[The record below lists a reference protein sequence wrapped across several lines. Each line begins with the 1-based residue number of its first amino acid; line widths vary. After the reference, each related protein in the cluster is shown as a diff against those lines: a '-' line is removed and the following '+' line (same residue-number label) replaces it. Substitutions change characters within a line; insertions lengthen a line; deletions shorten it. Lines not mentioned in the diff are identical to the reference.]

1 MHNGRNR
8 IASKRTASPR
18 ATGSRIAKPASG
30 ASPREAVAASPARA
44 QPQKSDGKAAN
55 PAKAKQSKQS
65 EIASRRKQA
74 VSTKHRAAGQHKRRA
89 PGKSPP
95 PATKH
100 SPPLS
105 SRATSAEATEIAT
118 QHATQAGDPPAT
130 PPQTHATQEPD
141 LPFFAPAL
149 PLSRSSEPLVSPPPA
164 ARPAYQPLPRGKA
177 LSAPQIGLWEAIGNW
192 LHSAGRLLAL
202 GFIVKRRRPRPSG
215 FVPAAKL
222 RSAERSPNSRA
233 SRQAPQPS
241 LRERTELIQ
250 LQAENRRLRQQL
262 ERMSAKTAQPASA
275 PLSAKPDASLFPEPA
290 REGAPDPDGAPLQHT
305 PPAEPAR
312 AG

>member
-18 ATGSRIAKPASG
+18 ATSSRAPKSRAPKSRIAKPASS
-30 ASPREAVAASPARA
+30 ASPRKAAAVSPACA
-44 QPQKSDGKAAN
+44 QPRKSTAKAAN
-55 PAKAKQSKQS
+55 PAGAKRDKRS
-65 EIASRRKQA
+65 EIARSRKQS

-89 PGKSPP
+89 PGKHGPPSSSPTGP
-95 PATKH
+95 SATPAVTGEI
-100 SPPLS
+100 SPL
-105 SRATSAEATEIAT
+105 RT
-118 QHATQAGDPPAT
+118 TQAGAPPAT
-130 PPQTHATQEPD
+130 PPPLQPEILATQEPD

-149 PLSRSSEPLVSPPPA
+149 PLSRSSEPLVSLPSA

-192 LHSAGRLLAL
+192 LHSASRLIAL
-202 GFIVKRRRPRPSG
+202 SFMVRRRRPRKTG

-233 SRQAPQPS
+233 SRHAPPPS

-262 ERMSAKTAQPASA
+262 ERMSAKTALTGSQNET
-275 PLSAKPDASLFPEPA
+275 LFPEPA
-290 REGAPDPDGAPLQHT
+290 QEIAPDEITL
-305 PPAEPAR
+305 PAEPAR